1 MVEDLLI
8 AHSGHAI
15 DTLYLTGGGSE
26 LPPVA
31 RILRETFGR
40 RVRRSAY
47 MRSATAIGLAIRAAG
62 HEGCGLEDRFTHNF
76 GVWREADAGHNVVF
90 DVIFPRGMQLPRK
103 GEEPLRVAR
112 AYRPAHNIG
121 HFRYLECAH
130 LDAHNQPQG
139 EISNWDEIRVAFDP
153 DLRDSADL
161 RDQPVRHF
169 VSQQGH
175 IVEEEYTCDSNGNLR
190 VRIAEKPTAYVT
202 EYRLGHW
209 SKNGKRAGR
218 R

>member
-1 MVEDLLI
+1 MVEELLT
-8 AHSGHAI
+8 AHPDHAI

-62 HEGCGLEDRFTHNF
+62 HEECVLQDQFTQNF
-76 GVWREADAGHNVVF
+76 GVWRESDEGRNVIF
-90 DVIFPRGMQLPRK
+90 DVIFSRGMQLPRR
-103 GEEPLRVAR
+103 GQEPLRVIR

-139 EISNWDEIRVAFDP
+139 EISNWDEIRVPFDP
-153 DLRDSADL
+153 NLRDSTDV
-161 RDQPVRHF
+161 RDQPVRRF
-169 VSQQGH
+169 AGGEGH
-175 IVEEEYTCDSNGNLR
+175 VIEEEYTCDSNGNVK
-190 VRIAEKPTAYVT
+190 VRICEKVT
-202 EYRLGHW
+202 EYEKEYRLGHW
-209 SKNGKRAGR
+209 SKNGKRPGR